1 MVPKCRVGLPIGG
14 QNAPQ
19 DPPKISHA
27 CPPGASWRPLK
38 SDQHATSAL
47 DGFWS
52 AFLVPLGII
61 LAPSWLYLGLSWPQF
76 VPSWPQLGPLNPIV
90 APFGGT
96 TWKQAP
102 CRNLGRPTCQKL
114 LQHCPQL
121 LHLAF
126 QGNWPRTCQEHGKNQ
141 RQRTATC
148 QLSSVML
155 PPRCDRQRKE
165 RPAPERGAA
174 VLPPYGGFN

>member
-1 MVPKCRVGLPIGG
+1 M
-14 QNAPQ
+14 
-19 DPPKISHA
+19 PPKT
-27 CPPGASWRPLK
+27 PLK
-38 SDQHATSAL
+38 FRTAAPREPLGGLSRAINMRLRLWMAFGL
-47 DGFWS
+47 LFWS
-52 AFLVPLGII
+52 LLASFWPHLGSI
-61 LAPSWLYLGLSWPQF
+61 LARLGLSF
-76 VPSWPQLGPLNPIV
+76 AHLGLNL
-90 APFGGT
+90 GT

>member
-1 MVPKCRVGLPIGG
+1 MEASQERSTCDFGFGWLLVCFFGPSWPHVGPI
-14 QNAPQ
+14 
-19 DPPKISHA
+19 
-27 CPPGASWRPLK
+27 L
-38 SDQHATSAL
+38 DQ
-47 DGFWS
+47 
-52 AFLVPLGII
+52 
-61 LAPSWLYLGLSWPQF
+61 SWLYLGPCWPQF
-76 VPSWPQLGPLNPIV
+76 GPSWPQLGALNPIL